1 MPRHSL
7 AGVEGA
13 LGSATVARVLGVHPR
28 TLARRSVAKQN
39 LRPLDAQ
46 RQDKLVR
53 IWRELHEIFTDEN
66 ARRWLE
72 ELRHARLAITGED
85 LLAAGLEGPAIGR
98 ALDAATA
105 AMLDGA
111 APGREQ
117 QLAAALAAPPE

>member
-1 MPRHSL
+1 MARHSL

-28 TLARRSVAKQN
+28 TLARRTAAKQS

-46 RQDKLVR
+46 RQEKLVR

-72 ELRHARLAITGED
+72 LPNPVLDERPPLEVMSDDG
-85 LLAAGLEGPAIGR
+85 GLDRVLQVIGR
-98 ALDAATA
+98 MAWGIPA
-105 AMLDGA
+105 
-111 APGREQ
+111 
-117 QLAAALAAPPE
+117 